1 MPLSN
6 PAPLEPKTIP
16 TIQTACKLLGYLHA
30 SPQWSLRFTPDE
42 VDLIYFI
49 VVNYPEPGEISTSS
63 SGVSIPIPRDLAST
77 QFPFPKSWLT
87 CKGRARKAAKVF
99 LVDAKRIFMTD
110 AFHNWKKQAFT
121 TSILDL
127 PNEVLHLIAALLPTN
142 SLVILCQLNRRLS
155 SVAGFELWRPLDR
168 ALEALE
174 WSLNHRRLTVYEKAV
189 QELSKIPESMGN
201 ESTWKLFPMIDTDN
215 IHMLECMALKDGFIG
230 KMYRQFLVDT
240 LSDNLEWSKRRHLSV
255 GKVLK
260 LGADP
265 NCFSHNMAVERT
277 HFGSYRAPCKS
288 TINALLRA
296 PGIDLDPRDEN
307 GRTPLSIAV
316 GVHSKVSAWFVK
328 SVLKSPNVD
337 INSQDIHGKT
347 VLYHSVESRN
357 IEVANLLLSQSHI
370 DPNLNTMRLPLFFAV
385 SNRMTSMV
393 KSLLSTKA
401 TDPNRRDSN
410 GRLALTLPT
419 SKAIIKLLIKA
430 GAELDIRDSTGLT
443 ARETISQAG
452 INPEQLIR
460 WTHKKHQ
467 VKKAIEKTVDL
478 ASPLLE
484 RSWRSQLGAK
494 SILDLPVELMWLIE
508 RELSDSELYNLCQA
522 NGDLYHILSGRL
534 CWRDGSSWICSTIKS
549 SKPLHGHELDVE
561 DETQER
567 EERAYRHVKLLL
579 AHGADPNSVG
589 SPTEMASTLH
599 LACLYNQP
607 KIVQAL
613 LEAGADPNAKDSRG
627 CTPLHMLFEPSVLN
641 TSYQDILLD
650 ILLADP
656 RVKIDERDNNGSTPL
671 QAAATCRY
679 NRSAALR
686 CAKKFVRM
694 PDEVDINSQDGEG
707 RTPLWDCIAINQY
720 DMTRLLLAQ
729 DRLDPNLG
737 PADAFPLLLAVDL
750 NQQLTVEH
758 LLESKRVDVNK
769 QTSTGQTALLKAI
782 DVGNKEVI
790 KMLAKA
796 GANPDIGMSKGRTA
810 RQQILA
816 AGIRVKWKTRPV

>member
-1 MPLSN
+1 MIVISASNTYSSTTSTLGFHNMPLSN
-6 PAPLEPKTIP
+6 PAPLEPRTIP

-77 QFPFPKSWLT
+77 QFPFPKTWLT

-110 AFHNWKKQAFT
+110 AFHDWKKQAFT

-127 PNEVLHLIAALLPTN
+127 PNELLHLIAALLPIN

-155 SVAGFELWRPLDR
+155 SVVGFELWRPLDR

-201 ESTWKLFPMIDTDN
+201 EPTWKLFPMIDTDN

-265 NCFSHNMAVERT
+265 NCFSHNISRDRWNPGRIPILFIAICGDSILCADILRRVTPVLTYGVSHRKRNVNNVHLLLEYGADPNVHISDKTSALHMAVSLCNSMGKSHIVTELIKYGANANTIGPQGKTPLHMAVERT

-316 GVHSKVSAWFVK
+316 GVHSKVSAWVVK

-401 TDPNRRDSN
+401 TNPNRKDSN

-452 INPEQLIR
+452 INPEQLMR
-460 WTHKKHQ
+460 TSRKRKR
-467 VKKAIEKTVDL
+467 KT
-478 ASPLLE
+478 
-484 RSWRSQLGAK
+484 
-494 SILDLPVELMWLIE
+494 
-508 RELSDSELYNLCQA
+508 
-522 NGDLYHILSGRL
+522 
-534 CWRDGSSWICSTIKS
+534 
-549 SKPLHGHELDVE
+549 
-561 DETQER
+561 
-567 EERAYRHVKLLL
+567 
-579 AHGADPNSVG
+579 
-589 SPTEMASTLH
+589 
-599 LACLYNQP
+599 
-607 KIVQAL
+607 
-613 LEAGADPNAKDSRG
+613 
-627 CTPLHMLFEPSVLN
+627 
-641 TSYQDILLD
+641 
-650 ILLADP
+650 
-656 RVKIDERDNNGSTPL
+656 
-671 QAAATCRY
+671 
-679 NRSAALR
+679 
-686 CAKKFVRM
+686 
-694 PDEVDINSQDGEG
+694 
-707 RTPLWDCIAINQY
+707 
-720 DMTRLLLAQ
+720 
-729 DRLDPNLG
+729 
-737 PADAFPLLLAVDL
+737 
-750 NQQLTVEH
+750 
-758 LLESKRVDVNK
+758 
-769 QTSTGQTALLKAI
+769 
-782 DVGNKEVI
+782 
-790 KMLAKA
+790 
-796 GANPDIGMSKGRTA
+796 
-810 RQQILA
+810 
-816 AGIRVKWKTRPV
+816 